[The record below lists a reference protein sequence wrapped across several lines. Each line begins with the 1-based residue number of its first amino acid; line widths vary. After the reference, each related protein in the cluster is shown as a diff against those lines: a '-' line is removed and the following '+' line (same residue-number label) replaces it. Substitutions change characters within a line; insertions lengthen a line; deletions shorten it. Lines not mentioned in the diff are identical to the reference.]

1 MRLPIL
7 LMLAVII
14 FTPANLRE
22 VAADTIGQLQAAM
35 QGDKVIRVAAR
46 HDTAKNS
53 VGNIR

>member
-7 LMLAVII
+7 LMLAVIV

-22 VAADTIGQLQAAM
+22 VATDAIGQLQAAM
-35 QGDKVIRVAAR
+35 QGDKVIQVAAR

-53 VGNIR
+53 LGNIR